1 MARTTL
7 TLCVSFTP
15 AYTALID
22 VAQEIAE
29 RDGEDRAMAFVQS
42 ALAADQDAFIAIRA
56 ESPRP
61 VLRLVHSVA

>member
-1 MARTTL
+1 MARTSL

-15 AYTALID
+15 AYAALID
-22 VAQEIAE
+22 VAQAIAE

-42 ALAADQDAFIAIRA
+42 ALQSDQDAFIAMRA

-61 VLRLVHSVA
+61 VLRLVHSAA